1 MLIHAVK
8 ETRAYG
14 NHSPSRSD
22 FYVESAALAY
32 YFNFSLSVI
41 AELSLPM

>member
-22 FYVESAALAY
+22 FYSAALAY
-32 YFNFSLSVI
+32 YMFFNFSLSGKV
-41 AELSLPM
+41 EL